1 MLIEEIRNTICNIA
15 ARFPQGFTFDYKK
28 GALATKGYVVATEDT
43 QDCFGSIGL
52 IKVIMYC
59 IMNPGYCIG
68 GWRNEDGVMQFDAS
82 RVTYDLSEAL
92 SLAAKHNQRAIF
104 DLNSSRTIMAD
115 EYATYAIAA

>member
-1 MLIEEIRNTICNIA
+1 MFIEEIRKVISNIA
-15 ARFPQGFTFDYKK
+15 ERCLQGFTFDYKK
-28 GALATKGYVVATEDT
+28 RTLANKGYVVATEDT